1 MKIRVKIKEVEIEI
15 TDSDVDGY
23 PRVLSV
29 DRFKDIT
36 KSERL
41 VQVVKELTSEA
52 IRAFNETKS

>member
-15 TDSDVDGY
+15 TDSDVNGY
-23 PRVLSV
+23 PRVLSA

>member
-23 PRVLSV
+23 PRVLSA